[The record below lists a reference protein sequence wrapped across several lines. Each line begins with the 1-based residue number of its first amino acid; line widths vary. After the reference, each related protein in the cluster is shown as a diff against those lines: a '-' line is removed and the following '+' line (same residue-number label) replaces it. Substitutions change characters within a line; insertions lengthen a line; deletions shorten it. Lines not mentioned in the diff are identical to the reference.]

1 MYLSVLPAVNFTM
14 WKTSKLC
21 SRTERCVVVF
31 VQLPY
36 VIAVDVSNKEAL
48 DTPRLNVSTE
58 GSVPTTP
65 QTFRVALPCSGVKD
79 AEVNV
84 TLSINI
90 TLHRASNNVT
100 SLAFKRRKICLKG
113 ESVTVP
119 Y

>member
-1 MYLSVLPAVNFTM
+1 MIFGDQYVVQFQCSPC
-14 WKTSKLC
+14 LC
-21 SRTERCVVVF
+21 LVS
-31 VQLPY
+31 QLPY
-36 VIAVDVSNKEAL
+36 AIGVDVSNKEAL

-58 GSVPTTP
+58 GNVPTTP

-100 SLAFKRRKICLKG
+100 ALVFKRRKICLKG
-113 ESVTVP
+113 E
-119 Y
+119 